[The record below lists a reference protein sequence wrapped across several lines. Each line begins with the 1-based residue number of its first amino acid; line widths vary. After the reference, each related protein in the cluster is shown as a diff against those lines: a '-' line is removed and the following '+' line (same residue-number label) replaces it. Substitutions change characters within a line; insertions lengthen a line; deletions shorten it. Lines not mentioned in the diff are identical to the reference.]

1 MKIHL
6 IKKPIITEKSLLQA
20 NRDNTYTFEVDREAS
35 KTQIQK
41 AIEKIFEV
49 EVLSVNTVI
58 RPSKRKRVGK
68 KRKMKLYPAK
78 KKALVKLKE
87 GQTIDL
93 FDLGGEN

>member
-1 MKIHL
+1 MKTNL

-35 KTQIQK
+35 KTQIKK
-41 AIEKIFEV
+41 AIEEIFEV

-68 KRKMKLYPAK
+68 KRKMKLYSAK
-78 KKALVKLKE
+78 KKALIKLKE

>member
-1 MKIHL
+1 MKTNL

-20 NRDNTYTFEVDREAS
+20 NQDNTYTFEVSREAS
-35 KTQIQK
+35 KTQIQQ
-41 AIEKIFEV
+41 AIEEIFEV

-68 KRKMKLYPAK
+68 KRKMKLYPSK
-78 KKALVKLKE
+78 KKALIKLKE